1 VQTLFSTSN
10 VHSQDRFD
18 YWHSVACK
26 TIVDHDSRPKCRG
39 TFQAELQWGTLDDLE
54 LVLFANSP
62 MDISNPRA
70 TADQLFVCRQMA
82 GEVALEQNS
91 RELILEGGDI
101 TLIDPLV
108 PCVGR
113 FFSGSKLLVL
123 KIPRR
128 RLEAHIG
135 KTRQMIAR
143 RIRPITGENSLLS
156 AFFRH
161 TACPCGHVRRRGGKA
176 RRESGARPD
185 CHVVCEGDGGRHAS
199 GIIRPVGRFV
209 EPSRC
214 RRGATCR
221 PGSQRGSGGCCRRS
235 QCSLRECRTCTG
247 GHIDHASHSSKMS
260 DALPTS
266 AGRPV
271 ARPPDD

>member
-1 VQTLFSTSN
+1 MNRPIRHYFSTVRPEPEDFVQTLFSTSN
-10 VHSQDRFD
+10 VHPRDRFD

-70 TADQLFVCRQMA
+70 TADQLFVCRQIA
-82 GEVALEQNS
+82 GEVALEQNG

-128 RLEAHIG
+128 RLEARIG
-135 KTRQMIAR
+135 KTRQMILNPA
-143 RIRPITGENSLLS
+143 
-156 AFFRH
+156 
-161 TACPCGHVRRRGGKA
+161 
-176 RRESGARPD
+176 
-185 CHVVCEGDGGRHAS
+185 
-199 GIIRPVGRFV
+199 VG
-209 EPSRC
+209 
-214 RRGATCR
+214 
-221 PGSQRGSGGCCRRS
+221 
-235 QCSLRECRTCTG
+235 
-247 GHIDHASHSSKMS
+247 
-260 DALPTS
+260 
-266 AGRPV
+266 
-271 ARPPDD
+271 